1 MRLDWNKELP
11 EGLDAMIGLQKVVNK
26 SKLDPKLLMLMVTRA
41 SQING
46 CAHCLDMHTK
56 DAIALGEDPQR
67 LNVLAAW
74 RDAPFYTP
82 KERAALAW
90 TETLT
95 QVDEK
100 GVPDDIYAEVAKNFS
115 PKEIVELTYAVI
127 AINGWNRLNV
137 AFKSEVG
144 SYVSHLK
151 PIKKQEAVMA

>member
-26 SKLDPKLLMLMVTRA
+26 SKLDPKMVMLMVTRA

-74 RDAPFYTP
+74 RDAPFYSP

-144 SYVSHLK
+144 SYVSHFK
-151 PIKKQEAVMA
+151 PIIKQEAVIA